1 MNRIFFLIAVVS
13 CFFIHSRTQAQL
25 KPALSF
31 SLKEAQD
38 YAYANNYDLKNSA
51 YDVQIAKKMV
61 KQNTSIGLP
70 QVDGGIDYMDYLA
83 LPVTLLPAEFINLM
97 LPPSQPHY
105 PAGSSIPLTF
115 GSEYNATLRAK
126 LTQLIYSGQYL
137 IGLQTAKAYLETAKQ
152 KMIKDKMDVRDLVS
166 EAYIGLLIV
175 EESTKILD
183 STYKTVNQMLE
194 DGKATLK
201 QGLIE
206 DIDVDQME
214 LNRSNLEATL
224 ITTKSQ
230 QLIAYNY
237 LKFLLGIN
245 GNQEINLTD
254 NLTFFLNNVS
264 QDALSNQQFDYNRNI
279 DYTILKKQEYLTLM
293 QYKLSKTAFQ
303 PTLAGFF
310 GVSGNAQ
317 RNEWSFFN
325 DKYPWYKTVNWGLT
339 LTVPIWSSGSRRYSM
354 DQARLN
360 VEKMKVTDEKV
371 RVQLQLQV
379 ETSKK
384 DFTNSFLV
392 FSNKKKGLDIAGR
405 IYEKTFSKYKQ
416 GVSSSTDLNQKY
428 SQFLLSESDYIQSL
442 YDLLKNRIQLAKL
455 LEKV

>member
-1 MNRIFFLIAVVS
+1 MKRIFFLIAVAS
-13 CFFIHSRTQAQL
+13 CFSIHSKTQAQL
-25 KPALSF
+25 KPILSF

-51 YDVQIAKKMV
+51 YDVQIAKKLV
-61 KQNTSIGLP
+61 KQNTAIGLP

-83 LPVTLLPAEFINLM
+83 LPTSLIPGEFIGK
-97 LPPSQPHY
+97 PGTTFPIQ
-105 PAGSSIPLTF
+105 F

-126 LTQLIYSGQYL
+126 LTQLVYSGQYL
-137 IGLQTAKAYLETAKQ
+137 VGLQTAKAFLETAKQ
-152 KMIKDKMDVRDLVS
+152 KMVKDKMDVKDLVS
-166 EAYIGLLIV
+166 EAYIGLLII

-183 STYKTVNQMLE
+183 STYKTVNQMVE
-194 DGKATLK
+194 DGKAILK

-230 QLIAYNY
+230 RLIAYNY

-245 GNQEINLTD
+245 GSQDIALTD
-254 NLTFFLNNVS
+254 NLTFFLNNVD
-264 QDALSNQQFDYNRNI
+264 QDILINQQFDYVRNI
-279 DYTILKKQEYLTLM
+279 DYAILKKQEYLTLM
-293 QYKLSKTAFQ
+293 QYKLSKTAYQ

-310 GVSGNAQ
+310 GIQGNAQ
-317 RNEWSFFN
+317 RNDWSFFN
-325 DKYPWYKTVNWGLT
+325 DHYPWYKTVNWGLT
-339 LTVPIWSSGSRRYSM
+339 LSIPIWSSGSRKYSV

-360 VEKMKVTDEKV
+360 VEKMKVIDEKV

-384 DFTNSFLV
+384 DFNNSYLV

-416 GVSSSTDLNQKY
+416 GVSSTTDLNQKY
-428 SQFLLSESDYIQSL
+428 NQFLLSESDYIQSL
-442 YDLLKNRIQLAKL
+442 FDLLKNRIRLAKL

>member
-1 MNRIFFLIAVVS
+1 MKRIFFLIAVVI
-13 CFFIHSRTQAQL
+13 CCFIHSETQAQI
-25 KPALSF
+25 KPVLSF

-51 YDVQIAKKMV
+51 YDVQIAKKLV
-61 KQNTSIGLP
+61 KQNTAIGLP
-70 QVDGGIDYMDYLA
+70 QLDGGIDYMDYLA

-97 LPPSQPHY
+97 LPAGQPKY
-105 PAGSSIPLTF
+105 PPGSSIPLTF
-115 GSEYNATLRAK
+115 GQEYNATLRAK

-137 IGLQTAKAYLETAKQ
+137 VGLQTAKAFLETAKQ
-152 KMIKDKMDVRDLVS
+152 KMVKDKMDVRDLVT

-183 STYKTVNQMLE
+183 STYRTVNQMLE

-230 QLIAYNY
+230 RLIAYNY

-245 GNQEINLTD
+245 GGQEIALTD
-254 NLTFFLNNVS
+254 NLPFFLNDVK
-264 QDALSNQQFDYNRNI
+264 QEVLINQQFDYTRNI
-279 DYTILKKQEYLTLM
+279 DYMILKKQEYFTLM

-310 GVSGNAQ
+310 GISGNAQ

-339 LTVPIWSSGSRRYSM
+339 LTIPIWSSGSRKFSM

-384 DFTNSFLV
+384 DFANSYLV
-392 FSNKKKGLDIAGR
+392 FMNKKKGLDLAGR

-428 SQFLLSESDYIQSL
+428 SQFLLSESDYIQSI
-442 YDLLKNRIQLAKL
+442 YDLLKNGLKLTKL

>member
-1 MNRIFFLIAVVS
+1 MKRIFFLIAVAS
-13 CFFIHSRTQAQL
+13 CFSIYSRTQAQL
-25 KPALSF
+25 KPILSF

-61 KQNTSIGLP
+61 RQNTAIGLP
-70 QVDGGIDYMDYLA
+70 QMDGGIDYIDYLA
-83 LPVTLLPAEFINLM
+83 LPTSLIPGEFIGK
-97 LPPSQPHY
+97 PGTTFPIQ
-105 PAGSSIPLTF
+105 F

-137 IGLQTAKAYLETAKQ
+137 VGLQTAKAFLETAKQ
-152 KMIKDKMDVRDLVS
+152 KMVKDKMDVKDLVS
-166 EAYIGLLIV
+166 EAYIGLLIL

-230 QLIAYNY
+230 RLIAYNY

-245 GNQEINLTD
+245 SSQEIALTD
-254 NLTFFLNNVS
+254 NLTFFLNNVD
-264 QDALSNQQFDYNRNI
+264 QDVLINQQFDYARNI
-279 DYTILKKQEYLTLM
+279 DYAILKKQEYLTLM
-293 QYKLSKTAFQ
+293 QYKLSKTAYQ
-303 PTLAGFF
+303 PTLSGFF
-310 GVSGNAQ
+310 GLQGNAQ

-325 DKYPWYKTVNWGLT
+325 DKYPWYKTVNWGLS
-339 LTVPIWSSGSRRYSM
+339 LSIPIWSSGSRKYSV

-360 VEKMKVTDEKV
+360 VEKMKVMDEKV

-384 DFTNSFLV
+384 DFNNSYLV

-405 IYEKTFSKYKQ
+405 IYEKTFSKYRQ

-428 SQFLLSESDYIQSL
+428 SQFLLSESDYIFMEYQHFPHF
-442 YDLLKNRIQLAKL
+442 YKNLDYADAHL
-455 LEKV
+455 

>member
-1 MNRIFFLIAVVS
+1 MKRIFFLIAVAS
-13 CFFIHSRTQAQL
+13 CFTIYSRTQAQL
-25 KPALSF
+25 KPVLSF

-61 KQNTSIGLP
+61 RQNTAIGLP
-70 QVDGGIDYMDYLA
+70 QMDGGIDYIDYLA
-83 LPVTLLPAEFINLM
+83 LPTSLIPGEFIGK
-97 LPPSQPHY
+97 PGTTFPIQ
-105 PAGSSIPLTF
+105 F

-137 IGLQTAKAYLETAKQ
+137 VGLQTAKAFLETAKQ
-152 KMIKDKMDVRDLVS
+152 KMVKDKMDVKDLVS
-166 EAYIGLLIV
+166 EAYIGLLIL

-230 QLIAYNY
+230 RLIAYNY

-245 GNQEINLTD
+245 SSQEIALTD
-254 NLTFFLNNVS
+254 NLTFFLNNVD
-264 QDALSNQQFDYNRNI
+264 QDVLINQQFDYARNI
-279 DYTILKKQEYLTLM
+279 DYAILKKQEYLTLM
-293 QYKLSKTAFQ
+293 QYKLSKTAYQ
-303 PTLAGFF
+303 PTLSGFF
-310 GVSGNAQ
+310 GIQGNAQ

-325 DKYPWYKTVNWGLT
+325 DKYPWYKTVNWGLS
-339 LTVPIWSSGSRRYSM
+339 LSIPIWSSGSRKYSV

-360 VEKMKVTDEKV
+360 VEKMKVMDEKV

-384 DFTNSFLV
+384 DFANSYLV

-405 IYEKTFSKYKQ
+405 IYEKTFSKYRQ

-428 SQFLLSESDYIQSL
+428 SQFLSSESDYIQSL
-442 YDLLKNRIQLAKL
+442 LDLLKNRIRLAKL

>member
-1 MNRIFFLIAVVS
+1 MKRIFFLIAVVS
-13 CFFIHSRTQAQL
+13 CFAIHSITHAQI
-25 KPALSF
+25 KPVLSF

-61 KQNTSIGLP
+61 RQNTAIGLP
-70 QVDGGIDYMDYLA
+70 QMDGGIDYIDYLA
-83 LPVTLLPAEFINLM
+83 LPTSLIPGEFIGK
-97 LPPSQPHY
+97 PGTTFPIQ
-105 PAGSSIPLTF
+105 F

-137 IGLQTAKAYLETAKQ
+137 VGLQTVKAFLETAKQ
-152 KMIKDKMDVRDLVS
+152 KMVKDKMDVKDLVS
-166 EAYIGLLIV
+166 EAYIGLLIL

-230 QLIAYNY
+230 RLIAYNY

-245 GNQEINLTD
+245 SSQEIALTD
-254 NLTFFLNNVS
+254 NLTFFLNNVD
-264 QDALSNQQFDYNRNI
+264 QDVLINQQFDYARNI
-279 DYTILKKQEYLTLM
+279 DYAILKKQEYLTLM
-293 QYKLSKTAFQ
+293 QYKLSKTAYQ
-303 PTLAGFF
+303 PTLSGFF
-310 GVSGNAQ
+310 GISGNAQ

-339 LTVPIWSSGSRRYSM
+339 LSIPIWSSGSRRYSV

-360 VEKMKVTDEKV
+360 VEKMKVMDEKV

-384 DFTNSFLV
+384 DFANSYLV

-405 IYEKTFSKYKQ
+405 IYEKTFSKYRQ

-428 SQFLLSESDYIQSL
+428 SQFLSSESDYIQSL
-442 YDLLKNRIQLAKL
+442 LDLLKNRIRLAKL

>member
-1 MNRIFFLIAVVS
+1 MKRIFFPAAIFIG
-13 CFFIHSRTQAQL
+13 FFIHSGTQAQL
-25 KPALSF
+25 KPVLSF

-61 KQNTSIGLP
+61 RQNTAIGLP
-70 QVDGGIDYMDYLA
+70 QLDGGIDYMDYLS

-97 LPPSQPHY
+97 LPPGQPKY
-105 PAGSSIPLTF
+105 PSGSSIPLTF
-115 GSEYNATLRAK
+115 GQEYNATLRAK

-137 IGLQTAKAYLETAKQ
+137 VGLQTAKAFLETAKQ
-152 KMIKDKMDVRDLVS
+152 KMVKDKMDVRDLVT

-224 ITTKSQ
+224 ISTKSQ
-230 QLIAYNY
+230 RLIAYNY

-245 GNQEINLTD
+245 GNQEIALTD
-254 NLTFFLNNVS
+254 NLPFFLNNLN
-264 QDALSNQQFDYNRNI
+264 QDFLVNQQFDYTRNI

-310 GVSGNAQ
+310 GISGNAQ

-339 LTVPIWSSGSRRYSM
+339 LTVPIWSSGSRKFSM

-384 DFTNSFLV
+384 DFANTYLV
-392 FSNKKKGLDIAGR
+392 FMNKKKGLDLAGR

-428 SQFLLSESDYIQSL
+428 SQFLLSESDYIQSI
-442 YDLLKNRIQLAKL
+442 YDLLKNGLKLTKL

>member
-1 MNRIFFLIAVVS
+1 MKRIFFLIAVAS
-13 CFFIHSRTQAQL
+13 CFSIHYTTKAQL
-25 KPALSF
+25 KPVLSF

-51 YDVQIAKKMV
+51 YDVQIAKKLV
-61 KQNTSIGLP
+61 KQNTAIGLP
-70 QVDGGIDYMDYLA
+70 QIDGGIDYMDYLA
-83 LPVTLLPAEFINLM
+83 QPVTLLPGEFINILN
-97 LPPSQPHY
+97 PNAHI
-105 PAGSSIPLTF
+105 PAGTSVPITF
-115 GSEYNATLRAK
+115 GLEYNATLRAK
-126 LTQLIYSGQYL
+126 LTQLLYSGQYL
-137 IGLQTAKAYLETAKQ
+137 VGLQTAKAFLETAKQ
-152 KMIKDKMDVRDLVS
+152 KMIKDKMDVKDLVS

-183 STYKTVNQMLE
+183 STYKTVNQMVE

-214 LNRSNLEATL
+214 LNRSNLEAMLT
-224 ITTKSQ
+224 TTKSQ
-230 QLIAYNY
+230 RLIAYNY

-245 GNQEINLTD
+245 GGQEIKLTD
-254 NLTFFLNNVS
+254 NLTFFLNNVDPDVLIS
-264 QDALSNQQFDYNRNI
+264 DQFDFTRNI

-293 QYKLSKTAFQ
+293 QYKLSKTAYQ

-310 GVSGNAQ
+310 GIQGNAQ

-325 DKYPWYKTVNWGLT
+325 DKQSWYKTVNWGIT
-339 LTVPIWSSGSRRYSM
+339 LSIPIWSSGSRKYSV

-360 VEKMKVTDEKV
+360 VEKMKVVDEKV

-384 DFTNSFLV
+384 DFTNSYPV
-392 FSNKKKGLDIAGR
+392 FSNKKKGLDLAGR
-405 IYEKTFSKYKQ
+405 IYEKTFSKYRQ
-416 GVSSSTDLNQKY
+416 GVSSGTDLNQKY
-428 SQFLLSESDYIQSL
+428 NQFLLSESDYIQSL
-442 YDLLKNRIQLAKL
+442 FDLLKNRIRLAKL

>member
-1 MNRIFFLIAVVS
+1 MKRIFFLIAVAS
-13 CFFIHSRTQAQL
+13 CFSIHSRTQAQL
-25 KPALSF
+25 KPVLSF

-61 KQNTSIGLP
+61 RQNTAIGLP

-83 LPVTLLPAEFINLM
+83 LPTSLIPGDFIGK
-97 LPPSQPHY
+97 PGTTFP
-105 PAGSSIPLTF
+105 IKF
-115 GSEYNATLRAK
+115 GSEYNATLRAR

-137 IGLQTAKAYLETAKQ
+137 VGLQTAKAFLETAKQ
-152 KMIKDKMDVRDLVS
+152 KMQKDKMDVRDLVS

-214 LNRSNLEATL
+214 LNRSNLEASL

-230 QLIAYNY
+230 RLIAYNY

-245 GNQEINLTD
+245 GSQDIALTD
-254 NLTFFLNNVS
+254 NLTFFLNNVD
-264 QDALSNQQFDYNRNI
+264 QYVLTNQQFDYARNI

-293 QYKLSKTAFQ
+293 QYKLSKTAYQ
-303 PTLAGFF
+303 PILSGFF
-310 GVSGNAQ
+310 GISGNAQ

-339 LTVPIWSSGSRRYSM
+339 LSIPIWSSGSRKYSV

-360 VEKMKVTDEKV
+360 VEKMKVMDEKV

-384 DFTNSFLV
+384 DFNNSYLV

-405 IYEKTFSKYKQ
+405 IYEKTFSKYRQ

-442 YDLLKNRIQLAKL
+442 FDLLKSGIRLAKL

>member
-1 MNRIFFLIAVVS
+1 MKRIFFLIAVAS
-13 CFFIHSRTQAQL
+13 CFSIYSRTQAQL
-25 KPALSF
+25 KPVLSF

-61 KQNTSIGLP
+61 RQNTAIGLP
-70 QVDGGIDYMDYLA
+70 QMDGGIDYIDYLA
-83 LPVTLLPAEFINLM
+83 LPTSLIPGEFIGK
-97 LPPSQPHY
+97 PGTTFPIQ
-105 PAGSSIPLTF
+105 F

-137 IGLQTAKAYLETAKQ
+137 VGLQTAKAFLETAKQ
-152 KMIKDKMDVRDLVS
+152 KMVKDKMDVKDLVS
-166 EAYIGLLIV
+166 EAYIGLLIL
-175 EESTKILD
+175 EESTNILD

-230 QLIAYNY
+230 RLIAYNY

-245 GNQEINLTD
+245 SSQEIALTD
-254 NLTFFLNNVS
+254 NLTFFLNNVD
-264 QDALSNQQFDYNRNI
+264 QDVLINQQFDYARNI
-279 DYTILKKQEYLTLM
+279 DYAILKKQEYLTLM
-293 QYKLSKTAFQ
+293 QYKLSKTAYQ

-310 GVSGNAQ
+310 GIQGNAQ

-325 DKYPWYKTVNWGLT
+325 DKYPWYKTINWGLT
-339 LTVPIWSSGSRRYSM
+339 LSIPIWSSGSRKYSV

-360 VEKMKVTDEKV
+360 VEKMKVMDEKV

-384 DFTNSFLV
+384 DFANSYLV

-405 IYEKTFSKYKQ
+405 IYEKTFSKYRQ

-428 SQFLLSESDYIQSL
+428 SQFLSSESDYIQSL
-442 YDLLKNRIQLAKL
+442 LDLLKNRIRLAKL

>member
-1 MNRIFFLIAVVS
+1 MKRIFFLIAVVS
-13 CFFIHSRTQAQL
+13 CFLIHSITLAQP
-25 KPALSF
+25 KPLLSF

-38 YAYANNYDLKNSA
+38 YAYTNNYDLKNSA

-61 KQNTSIGLP
+61 KQNTAIGLP
-70 QVDGGIDYMDYLA
+70 QIEGGIDYMDYLA
-83 LPVTLLPAEFINLM
+83 LPVTLLPAEFVNL
-97 LPPSQPHY
+97 LIPANQPHY
-105 PAGSSIPLTF
+105 PAGSTIPLTF
-115 GSEYNATLRAK
+115 GQEYNATLRAK
-126 LTQLIYSGQYL
+126 LTQLIYSGEYL
-137 IGLQTAKAYLETAKQ
+137 VGLQTAKAYLETVKQ
-152 KMIKDKMDVRDLVS
+152 KMVKDKMDVRDLVS

-175 EESTKILD
+175 EESAKILD
-183 STYKTVNQMLE
+183 STYITVDQMLE

-224 ITTKSQ
+224 IATKSQ
-230 QLIAYNY
+230 RLIAYNY

-245 GNQEINLTD
+245 ESQEIRLTD
-254 NLTFFLNNVS
+254 NLTYFLNKIN
-264 QDALSNQQFDYNRNI
+264 QDVLEKEQFDVNRNI
-279 DYTILKKQEYLTLM
+279 DYNILKQQEYLTLM

-310 GVSGNAQ
+310 GISGNAQ
-317 RNEWSFFN
+317 RDQWSLFD

-339 LTVPIWSSGSRRYSM
+339 LSVPIWSSGNRKYAM

-360 VEKMKVTDEKV
+360 VEKMKVLDEKTK
-371 RVQLQLQV
+371 VQLQLQV

-392 FSNKKKGLDIAGR
+392 FSNKKKGLDIAGK
-405 IYEKTFSKYKQ
+405 IYEKTFSKYKE

-428 SQFLLSESDYIQSL
+428 NQFLSSEADYIQSL
-442 YDLLKNRIQLAKL
+442 YDLLKNKIQLEKL

>member
-1 MNRIFFLIAVVS
+1 MKRIFFPVAIFIG
-13 CFFIHSRTQAQL
+13 FFIHSGTQAQL
-25 KPALSF
+25 KPVLSF

-61 KQNTSIGLP
+61 RQNTAIGLP
-70 QVDGGIDYMDYLA
+70 QLDGGIDYMDYLS

-97 LPPSQPHY
+97 LPPGQPKY
-105 PAGSSIPLTF
+105 PSGSSIPLTF
-115 GSEYNATLRAK
+115 GQEYNATLRAK

-137 IGLQTAKAYLETAKQ
+137 VGLQTAKAFLETAKQ
-152 KMIKDKMDVRDLVS
+152 KMVKDKMDVRDLVT

-224 ITTKSQ
+224 ISTKSQ
-230 QLIAYNY
+230 RLIAYNY
-237 LKFLLGIN
+237 IKFLLGIN
-245 GNQEINLTD
+245 GNQEIALTD
-254 NLTFFLNNVS
+254 NLPFFLNNLN
-264 QDALSNQQFDYNRNI
+264 QDFLVNQQFDYTRNI

-310 GVSGNAQ
+310 GISGNAQ

-339 LTVPIWSSGSRRYSM
+339 LTVPIWSSGSRKFSM

-384 DFTNSFLV
+384 DFANTYLV
-392 FSNKKKGLDIAGR
+392 FMNKKKGLDLAGR

-428 SQFLLSESDYIQSL
+428 SQFLLSESDYIQSI
-442 YDLLKNRIQLAKL
+442 YDLLKNGLKLTKL

>member
-1 MNRIFFLIAVVS
+1 MKRIFFLIAVVS
-13 CFFIHSRTQAQL
+13 CFAIHSITHAQI
-25 KPALSF
+25 KPVLSF

-38 YAYANNYDLKNSA
+38 YAYSNNYDLKNSA

-61 KQNTSIGLP
+61 RQNTAIGLP
-70 QVDGGIDYMDYLA
+70 QMDGGIDYIDYLA
-83 LPVTLLPAEFINLM
+83 LPTSLIPGEFIGK
-97 LPPSQPHY
+97 PGTTFPIQ
-105 PAGSSIPLTF
+105 F

-137 IGLQTAKAYLETAKQ
+137 VWLQTVKAFLETAKQ
-152 KMIKDKMDVRDLVS
+152 KMVKDKMDVKDLVS
-166 EAYIGLLIV
+166 EAYIGLLIL

-230 QLIAYNY
+230 RLIAYNY

-245 GNQEINLTD
+245 SSQEIALTD
-254 NLTFFLNNVS
+254 NLTFFLNNVD
-264 QDALSNQQFDYNRNI
+264 QDVLINQQFDYARNI
-279 DYTILKKQEYLTLM
+279 DYAILKKQEYLTLM
-293 QYKLSKTAFQ
+293 QYKLSKTAYQ
-303 PTLAGFF
+303 PTLSGFF
-310 GVSGNAQ
+310 GLQGNAQ

-339 LTVPIWSSGSRRYSM
+339 LSIPIWSSGSRRYSV

-360 VEKMKVTDEKV
+360 VEKMKVMDEKV

-384 DFTNSFLV
+384 DFANSYLV

-405 IYEKTFSKYKQ
+405 IYEKTFSKYRQ

-428 SQFLLSESDYIQSL
+428 SQFLSSESDYIQSL
-442 YDLLKNRIQLAKL
+442 LDLLKNRIRLAKL

>member
-1 MNRIFFLIAVVS
+1 MKRIFFLIAVVS
-13 CFFIHSRTQAQL
+13 CFAIHSITHAQL
-25 KPALSF
+25 KPVLSF

-61 KQNTSIGLP
+61 RQNTAIGLP
-70 QVDGGIDYMDYLA
+70 QMDGGIDYIDYLA
-83 LPVTLLPAEFINLM
+83 LPTSLIPGEFIGK
-97 LPPSQPHY
+97 PGTTFPIQ
-105 PAGSSIPLTF
+105 F

-137 IGLQTAKAYLETAKQ
+137 VGLQAAKAFLETAKQ
-152 KMIKDKMDVRDLVS
+152 KMVKDKMDVKDLVS
-166 EAYIGLLIV
+166 EAYIGLLIL

-230 QLIAYNY
+230 RLIAYNY

-245 GNQEINLTD
+245 SSQEIALTD
-254 NLTFFLNNVS
+254 NLTFFLNNVD
-264 QDALSNQQFDYNRNI
+264 QDVLINQQFDYARNI
-279 DYTILKKQEYLTLM
+279 DYAILKKQEYLTLM
-293 QYKLSKTAFQ
+293 QYKLSKTAYQ
-303 PTLAGFF
+303 PILSGFF
-310 GVSGNAQ
+310 GLQGNAQ

-339 LTVPIWSSGSRRYSM
+339 LSIPIWSSGSRKYSV

-360 VEKMKVTDEKV
+360 VEKMKVMDEKV

-384 DFTNSFLV
+384 DFANSYLV

-405 IYEKTFSKYKQ
+405 IYEKTFSKYRQ

-442 YDLLKNRIQLAKL
+442 LDLLKNRIRLAKL

>member
-1 MNRIFFLIAVVS
+1 MKRIFFLIAVAS
-13 CFFIHSRTQAQL
+13 CFSIHSITQAQL
-25 KPALSF
+25 KSVLSF

-61 KQNTSIGLP
+61 RQNTAIGLP
-70 QVDGGIDYMDYLA
+70 QMDGGIDYIDYLA
-83 LPVTLLPAEFINLM
+83 LPTSLIPGEFIGK
-97 LPPSQPHY
+97 PGTTFPIQ
-105 PAGSSIPLTF
+105 F

-137 IGLQTAKAYLETAKQ
+137 VGLQTVKAFLETAKQ
-152 KMIKDKMDVRDLVS
+152 KMVKDKMDVKDLVS
-166 EAYIGLLIV
+166 EAYIGLLIL

-230 QLIAYNY
+230 RLIAYNY

-245 GNQEINLTD
+245 SSQEIALTD
-254 NLTFFLNNVS
+254 NLTFFLNNVD
-264 QDALSNQQFDYNRNI
+264 QDVLINQQFDYARNI
-279 DYTILKKQEYLTLM
+279 DYAILKKQEYLTLM
-293 QYKLSKTAFQ
+293 QYKLSKTAYQ

-310 GVSGNAQ
+310 GLQGNAQ

-325 DKYPWYKTVNWGLT
+325 DKYPWYKTINWGLT
-339 LTVPIWSSGSRRYSM
+339 LSIPIWSSGSRKYSV

-360 VEKMKVTDEKV
+360 VEKMKVMDEKV

-384 DFTNSFLV
+384 DFANSYLV

-405 IYEKTFSKYKQ
+405 IYEKTFSKYRQ

-442 YDLLKNRIQLAKL
+442 LDLLKNRIRLAKL

>member
-1 MNRIFFLIAVVS
+1 MKRIFFLIAVAS
-13 CFFIHSRTQAQL
+13 CFSIHSIIQAQL
-25 KPALSF
+25 KPVLSF

-51 YDVQIAKKMV
+51 YDVQIAKKIV
-61 KQNTSIGLP
+61 RQNTAIGLP
-70 QVDGGIDYMDYLA
+70 QMDGGIDYIDYLA
-83 LPVTLLPAEFINLM
+83 LPTSLIPGEFIGK
-97 LPPSQPHY
+97 PGTTFPIQ
-105 PAGSSIPLTF
+105 F

-137 IGLQTAKAYLETAKQ
+137 VGLQTAKAFLETAKQ
-152 KMIKDKMDVRDLVS
+152 KMLKDKMEVKDLVS
-166 EAYIGLLIV
+166 EAYIGLLII

-206 DIDVDQME
+206 NIDVDQME

-230 QLIAYNY
+230 RLIAYNY

-245 GNQEINLTD
+245 GSQDIALTD
-254 NLTFFLNNVS
+254 NLTFFLNNVD
-264 QDALSNQQFDYNRNI
+264 QDVLINQQFDFSRNI

-293 QYKLSKTAFQ
+293 QYKLSKTAYQ

-310 GVSGNAQ
+310 GIQGNAQ

-325 DKYPWYKTVNWGLT
+325 DKYPWYKTVNWGLS
-339 LTVPIWSSGSRRYSM
+339 LSIPIWSSGNRKYSV

-360 VEKMKVTDEKV
+360 VEKMKVMDEKV

-384 DFTNSFLV
+384 DFNNSYLV

-405 IYEKTFSKYKQ
+405 IYEKTFSKYRQ

-442 YDLLKNRIQLAKL
+442 FDLLKNRIRLAKL